1 MGPVKGAGRAVVVL
15 IVGESWRRC
24 RGACHGGRAPAGGGP
39 ERGAD
44 RTCAGA
50 GGLAARAHWSGAGSG
65 ARVAPEDERCGA
77 GHLCKESRHRT
88 RTRRSRDR
96 PRCAVSVTCAS
107 GSTPLLSIRMCV
119 TGRWYLCRLCQ
130 SLVVVC
136 SSCDRGHAYCSRA
149 CSTEGRARNR
159 RAARRRY
166 AQTQR
171 GRETDRAR
179 QRRYRLAMAE
189 RERGSAQAAVTASA
203 DGSGDDGGPVIDPA
217 TDAEEETVTD
227 HSSGRPVRS
236 HIRAFP
242 TQSGRTAP

>member
-1 MGPVKGAGRAVVVL
+1 
-15 IVGESWRRC
+15 
-24 RGACHGGRAPAGGGP
+24 
-39 ERGAD
+39 
-44 RTCAGA
+44 
-50 GGLAARAHWSGAGSG
+50 
-65 ARVAPEDERCGA
+65 
-77 GHLCKESRHRT
+77 
-88 RTRRSRDR
+88 
-96 PRCAVSVTCAS
+96 
-107 GSTPLLSIRMCV
+107 MCV

-171 GRETDRAR
+171 GRETGRAR

-217 TDAEEETVTD
+217 IDTEEETVTD

-242 TQSGRTAP
+242 AQSGRTASLRCAACGRTVSRLMQDGVRQRRWKRVRERGHGDR